1 MERKDGKI
9 MRVVKFDTY
18 ENVKRQVYDRI
29 AGKIGKGDAD
39 DINFNVAID
48 ALDYVD
54 DLAEDMVYGFPNGD
68 IYKMAQLS
76 RRSEDFKS
84 IFSRTA
90 ISVMDDVD
98 DDPYSILSTVW
109 TLLYREVLVEN
120 YIGFRDMWQKR
131 KES

>member
-1 MERKDGKI
+1 MV
-9 MRVVKFDTY
+9 RVVKFDTY

-29 AGKIGKGDAD
+29 VSKIDIGDVD
-39 DINFNVAID
+39 DIDFNIAID

-54 DLAEDMVYGFPNGD
+54 DLAQDMVYGFPNED
-68 IYKMAQLS
+68 IYKMIQLS
-76 RRSEDFKS
+76 RRSEEFKS

-90 ISVMDDVD
+90 ISLSDDSDD

-120 YIGFRDMWQKR
+120 YIGLRDMWRKR
-131 KES
+131 KESE

>member
-1 MERKDGKI
+1 M
-9 MRVVKFDTY
+9 VKFDTY

-54 DLAEDMVYGFPNGD
+54 DLAEDMVYGFPYED

-90 ISVMDDVD
+90 ISVMDDDDD

>member
-1 MERKDGKI
+1 MV
-9 MRVVKFDTY
+9 RVVKFDTY
-18 ENVKRQVYDRI
+18 ENVKRQVYERI

-54 DLAEDMVYGFPNGD
+54 DLAEDMVYGFPNED

-90 ISVMDDVD
+90 ISVMGDADDAD
-98 DDPYSILSTVW
+98 DDPYSILLTVW

-120 YIGFRDMWQKR
+120 YISFRDMWRKR

>member
-1 MERKDGKI
+1 MV
-9 MRVVKFDTY
+9 RVVKFDTY

-29 AGKIGKGDAD
+29 VSKIDIGDAD
-39 DINFNVAID
+39 DIDFNIAID

-54 DLAEDMVYGFPNGD
+54 DLAQDMVYGFPNED
-68 IYKMAQLS
+68 IYKMVQLS
-76 RRSEDFKS
+76 RRSEEFKS

-90 ISVMDDVD
+90 ISLSDDSDD

-120 YIGFRDMWQKR
+120 YIGLRDMWRKR
-131 KES
+131 KESE

>member
-1 MERKDGKI
+1 MV
-9 MRVVKFDTY
+9 RVVKFDTY

-29 AGKIGKGDAD
+29 AGKINGGDAD

-54 DLAEDMVYGFPNGD
+54 DLSQDMVYGFPNED
-68 IYKMAQLS
+68 IYKMVQLS
-76 RRSEDFKS
+76 RRSEDFRS

-90 ISVMDDVD
+90 ISVRDDVDD

-109 TLLYREVLVEN
+109 TLLYREVFIEN
-120 YIGFRDMWQKR
+120 YIVFRDMWRKR
-131 KES
+131 KESE

>member
-1 MERKDGKI
+1 MV
-9 MRVVKFDTY
+9 RVVKFDTY

-54 DLAEDMVYGFPNGD
+54 DLAEDMVYGFPNED

-90 ISVMDDVD
+90 ISVMDDDDD
-98 DDPYSILSTVW
+98 DDPYSILLTVW

-120 YIGFRDMWQKR
+120 YIGLRDMWRKR
-131 KES
+131 AVENGGI